1 MGVMPEPNIDEED
14 VTRIGKVLVPFFLF
28 FILALYFAQ
37 YWETISW
44 EQQIVIIA
52 LLLLIATLTYRR
64 EISEIL
70 R

>member
-1 MGVMPEPNIDEED
+1 MPEPNIDSED
-14 VTRIGKVLVPFFLF
+14 ATRMGKACIPFFLF
-28 FILALYFAQ
+28 FILSLYFAQ
-37 YWETISW
+37 YWEALRW
-44 EQQIVIIA
+44 NEQLAVIA